1 MDKAAG
7 QCGGPQARSR
17 GQLQLESSQDDPAHV
32 EAAIGVSVRTRLLNS
47 LAAASL
53 AVSIAVA
60 GTGVP
65 AQAAATTSETKRPTE
80 TAAVQA
86 FAFDWVSAAIAV
98 AGYLLNDGGG
108 GANLDAAI
116 REIKAAIAQNRTQ
129 IIAQIDAIAAAEV
142 EGCLEAQT
150 IEFLNIDFMDEYTLR
165 AWAQNAT
172 SCATQA
178 SAFANAVQSPQAVDK
193 IGFVIG
199 PIFAIVL
206 AARAQA
212 GFVNGTDL
220 VLRSQIR
227 AYEAVVAKLTP
238 TDCVKKRAR
247 DPGYPVDKWWECTAY
262 NGDKGSSDWVTGNL
276 REPDR
281 TQAEDRATRNTSRP
295 TAKTALPQLRALG
308 V

>member
-1 MDKAAG
+1 M
-7 QCGGPQARSR
+7 R
-17 GQLQLESSQDDPAHV
+17 
-32 EAAIGVSVRTRLLNS
+32 IRLLNS
-47 LAAASL
+47 LAAAGL

-65 AQAAATTSETKRPTE
+65 AQATATTSEIKSPTK
-80 TAAVQA
+80 TAAAQA
-86 FAFDWVSAAIAV
+86 FVIDWVSLGISV
-98 AGYLLNDGGG
+98 AGYLLGGG
-108 GANLDAAI
+108 GGGGGGNLDAAI
-116 REIKAAIAQNRTQ
+116 REIKAAIAQNRTE

-142 EGCLEAQT
+142 EGCLEAHT

-178 SAFANAVQSPQAVDK
+178 SAFASAVQSPHAVDK

-212 GFVNGTDL
+212 GFINGTDL
-220 VLRSQIR
+220 VLQSQIR

-247 DPGYPVDKWWECTAY
+247 DPGYPIDKWWECTAY
-262 NGDKGSSDWVTGNL
+262 NGDNGSSDWVTGNL

-295 TAKTALPQLRALG
+295 TAKSALPQLRALG

>member
-1 MDKAAG
+1 MRA
-7 QCGGPQARSR
+7 
-17 GQLQLESSQDDPAHV
+17 
-32 EAAIGVSVRTRLLNS
+32 RLLKG

-65 AQAAATTSETKRPTE
+65 AQAAETRRTIAT
-80 TAAVQA
+80 ADNQVFAV
-86 FAFDWVSAAIAV
+86 DWVSLGIAV
-98 AGYLLNDGGG
+98 AGYLFGGG
-108 GANLDAAI
+108 GGGGGLQAAI
-116 REIKAAIAQNRTQ
+116 NEIKAAIEQSKTE

-142 EGCLEAQT
+142 EACLEAHT

-178 SAFANAVQSPQAVDK
+178 SAFAGAVQSPQAVDK

-212 GFVNGTDL
+212 GFINGTDL
-220 VLRSQIR
+220 VLQSQIR
-227 AYEAVVAKLTP
+227 AYEAVVTKLTP
-238 TDCVKKRAR
+238 TNCQLIVISEGSAF
-247 DPGYPVDKWWECTAY
+247 YEKWWTCTAY
-262 NGDKGSSDWVTGNL
+262 NGDVGRSSPCFGRNCLPNRAT
-276 REPDR
+276 
-281 TQAEDRATRNTSRP
+281 AENQATRNTSRP
-295 TAKTALPQLRALG
+295 VAVGALPRLRSTLP
-308 V
+308 